1 MKSAEVIQKSKN
13 DLNNIND
20 INETFKFVE
29 SFVNKTYLNNLSE
42 CKVVEIPQHIN
53 DAKIRDNIRLFKISK
68 LIYDKNENSLNKL
81 INIYSA
87 AFNINASII
96 LIIDSDGIQN
106 DIYIGVRKNDLDSDI
121 NMAKELMKKSFIGN
135 FPGSELNN
143 INNSAIETLLLNV
156 IKKSDNSD
164 RVISTVSSIP
174 SLKSEDKEDFVQGI
188 EKLIDSM
195 RGQKF
200 SAVFISDPVTN
211 TDLEI
216 VKKGYENIY
225 SQLSPFA
232 YTDINFGQN
241 ESDAVSEGLTE
252 GFTESINE
260 SISKT
265 QSYTKGNSTNEST
278 TKTFGGGFGFNQ
290 GSSSKSIDNILTK
303 SIDNIL
309 TKTIGFGV
317 SASNSKGETVGT
329 GTSYSDTN
337 SNTSTTGTSKSTST
351 QENKSMTTTVGSSK
365 SFQIKIQNKTVENT
379 LEQIDNHIKRL
390 NECKNFGMWN
400 CAAYFIADD
409 SQTSKIAASNFK
421 SLISGEISCIE
432 NSVINT
438 WGRDNI
444 YLKDMGKYILK
455 LHHPMIDI
463 KSIDNFSECVTPG
476 SLISGKELAIQLGL
490 PKKSI
495 MGLPIMEMAEFG
507 RNVTTYDKSDD
518 KKINLGK
525 IFHMGSVEELDVNID
540 LNSLG
545 MHTFVTGSTGSGKSN
560 TIYKLLNEVNKQGVK
575 FLVIE
580 PAKGEYKEIFGGR
593 EDVNVFGTNPKYSE
607 MLKINPFKFTE
618 EIHILEHIDRLIEIF
633 NACWPMYAAMP
644 AVLKEAIEMAYE
656 RYGWDLETSIC
667 VGGDKYPTF
676 NDLLDTL
683 DIVIKNSAYSEELK
697 SNYTGALCTRVK
709 SLTNGILGR
718 IFTSNE
724 IDNEILF
731 DENTIVDLSRVGS
744 TETKSLIT
752 GILFIKLQEHR
763 MTSNNGAN
771 SKLRHVTVLEEAHNL
786 LRKTSTSQS
795 QEGTNLQGKSVEM
808 ISNSIAEM
816 RTYGEGFIIADQA
829 PNLLD
834 DSAIRNTNTKIIL
847 RLPQQEDRESV
858 GKSASLNDDQINEIP
873 KLKTGVA
880 VVYQNNWMEPVLCK
894 VDEFKEK
901 NPLEYNFDVKAQ
913 LEKDKKISG
922 TLLKLLLNGRVTDEN
937 KIEMDIERLDIDSIN
952 EFLYRT
958 NEWLDSKNISNNV
971 KDIINRNLDK
981 YIKDKYMDLWE
992 QDNFS
997 ELCEVVNSFIDKNKM
1012 TIYSS
1017 SARSMNEWT
1026 NISIEYIRSYVD
1038 LENNLELEKSLL
1050 QCLLSSK
1057 AKEDEGFKNFYFKW
1071 VEDNRLEGGK
1081 MI

>member
-1 MKSAEVIQKSKN
+1 MKSADVIQKSKN

-29 SFVNKTYLNNLSE
+29 SFVNKTYLNNLSQ

-68 LIYDKNENSLNKL
+68 LIYDKNEDSLNKL
-81 INIYSA
+81 TNIYSA

-265 QSYTKGNSTNEST
+265 QSYTKGNSTNESKT
-278 TKTFGGGFGFNQ
+278 NTKTFGSNFGLRKQESVFN
-290 GSSSKSIDNILTK
+290 
-303 SIDNIL
+303 
-309 TKTIGFGV
+309 FGI
-317 SASNSKGETVGT
+317 SASYSSGDTIGT
-329 GTSYSDTN
+329 GTN
-337 SNTSTTGTSKSTST
+337 ESNTDSNSSTNGTSKSTST

-667 VGGDKYPTF
+667 VGNKYPTF

-683 DIVIKNSAYSEELK
+683 DIVIKHSSYSEELK

-724 IDNEILF
+724 IDNEVLF

-752 GILFIKLQEHR
+752 GILFIKIQEHR
-763 MTSNNGAN
+763 MANSVECN
-771 SKLRHVTVLEEAHNL
+771 SKLRHITVLEEAHNL

-1012 TIYSS
+1012 TMYSS
-1017 SARSMNEWT
+1017 SARNMNEWT
-1026 NISIEYIRSYVD
+1026 NMSIEYIRNYIDFEKNIVF
-1038 LENNLELEKSLL
+1038 ENLLL

-1057 AKEDEGFKNFYFKW
+1057 AREDEGFKNLYFKW
-1071 VEDNRLEGGK
+1071 CEDKRFEGGQ
-1081 MI
+1081 IV